1 MNYTKKINNFYKL
14 GNIKLEEGKA
24 FNKHYNK
31 QYNKRKN
38 IAKDHFLLANAFN
51 ITRLIK
57 KTNNNK
63 ITIPEN
69 FYFQE
74 NKNKYKLNI
83 FNYKKA
89 YDNLN
94 LKINTNEDELLR
106 TLLIKIDSKNIEE
119 LLKYKE
125 RMVNLQRRALRGLSY
140 KLEPITYNNTKWK
153 TFNKTNSLKSY
164 SNYNNQSNYK
174 SKDSLNFNNQ
184 SNYKSRD
191 SINLNNQSNYKSKD
205 SINFN
210 TSSKLFKNNNSL
222 SIETTYHNREKYI
235 RNYTLPKRF
244 YTQPMSEKMKGIFQ
258 TINIK
263 EKMIEKNSNILNYN
277 VNLNNNTNLFRTFKE
292 EKLNLKA
299 NSIKNEKSKK
309 RQNLNLKNVSKIK
322 HKKDLEKILFTQNKF
337 LFKKIKNDLHTL
349 YKKGKKIPSEYLEQ

>member
-1 MNYTKKINNFYKL
+1 MNFTKKINNFYKL
-14 GNIKLEEGKA
+14 GNIRLEEGKA

-57 KTNNNK
+57 KTSNNNK
-63 ITIPEN
+63 MIIPEN

-83 FNYKKA
+83 YNYKKA
-89 YDNLN
+89 YENFN
-94 LKINTNEDELLR
+94 LKINTNEDELLQ
-106 TLLIKIDSKNIEE
+106 TLLIKIDTKNIEE

-125 RMVNLQRRALRGLSY
+125 RMINLQRRALRGLSY
-140 KLEPITYNNTKWK
+140 KIEPITYNNTRWK
-153 TFNKTNSLKSY
+153 TFNKTNSLKSFT
-164 SNYNNQSNYK
+164 NY
-174 SKDSLNFNNQ
+174 
-184 SNYKSRD
+184 
-191 SINLNNQSNYKSKD
+191 NNQSNYKSKD

-210 TSSKLFKNNNSL
+210 NQSNYKSKDSILFNSSSKLFKNNNSL
-222 SIETTYHNREKYI
+222 SIDTTYNNREKYK
-235 RNYTLPKRF
+235 RNSTLPKRF
-244 YTQPMSEKMKGIFQ
+244 YTQPMSEKMKGIFR

-263 EKMIEKNSNILNYN
+263 EKMIEKDANILNHK
-277 VNLNNNTNLFRTFKE
+277 VNLNNINTDKFVKTLKE
-292 EKLNLKA
+292 EKINLKA

-309 RQNLNLKNVSKIK
+309 KQNILKNVSKIK
-322 HKKDLEKILFTQNKF
+322 QKKDLEKYLFTQNKF

>member
-1 MNYTKKINNFYKL
+1 MNFTRKINNFYKL
-14 GNIKLEEGKA
+14 GTIKLEEGKT

-31 QYNKRKN
+31 KYNERKN

-63 ITIPEN
+63 IIIPEN

-83 FNYKKA
+83 YNYKKA
-89 YDNLN
+89 YENIN
-94 LKINTNEDELLR
+94 FKINTNEDELLQE
-106 TLLIKIDSKNIEE
+106 LLIKIDTKNIEE

-125 RMVNLQRRALRGLSY
+125 RMLNLQRRALRGLSY

-164 SNYNNQSNYK
+164 TNYNNQSNYK
-174 SKDSLNFNNQ
+174 SKDSI
-184 SNYKSRD
+184 NY
-191 SINLNNQSNYKSKD
+191 NNQSNYKSKD

-210 TSSKLFKNNNSL
+210 SSSKLFKNNNSL
-222 SIETTYHNREKYI
+222 SIDTTYNSREKYK
-235 RNYTLPKRF
+235 RNFTLPKRF

-263 EKMIEKNSNILNYN
+263 EKMIEKNANILNYN
-277 VNLNNNTNLFRTFKE
+277 VNLNNNSDNFFKTYKD
-292 EKLNLKA
+292 EKKNPKTD
-299 NSIKNEKSKK
+299 SIKSEKGKK
-309 RQNLNLKNVSKIK
+309 KQNILKNVSKIK
-322 HKKDLEKILFTQNKF
+322 QKKDLEKILFTQNKF

-349 YKKGKKIPSEYLEQ
+349 YKKGKKIPTEYLEQ

>member
-1 MNYTKKINNFYKL
+1 MNFTRKINNFYKL
-14 GNIKLEEGKA
+14 GTIKLEEGKT

-31 QYNKRKN
+31 KYNERKN

-63 ITIPEN
+63 IIIPEN

-83 FNYKKA
+83 YNYKKA
-89 YDNLN
+89 YENIN
-94 LKINTNEDELLR
+94 FKINTNEDELLQE
-106 TLLIKIDSKNIEE
+106 LLIKIDTKNIEE

-125 RMVNLQRRALRGLSY
+125 RMLNLQRRALRGLSY

-164 SNYNNQSNYK
+164 TNYNNQSNYK
-174 SKDSLNFNNQ
+174 SKDSI
-184 SNYKSRD
+184 NY
-191 SINLNNQSNYKSKD
+191 NNQSNYKSKD

-210 TSSKLFKNNNSL
+210 SSSKLFKNNNSL
-222 SIETTYHNREKYI
+222 SIDTTYNSREKYK
-235 RNYTLPKRF
+235 RNFTLPKRF

-263 EKMIEKNSNILNYN
+263 EKMIEKNANILNYN
-277 VNLNNNTNLFRTFKE
+277 VILNNNSDNFFKTYKD
-292 EKLNLKA
+292 EKKNLKTD
-299 NSIKNEKSKK
+299 SIKSEKGKK
-309 RQNLNLKNVSKIK
+309 KQNILKNVSKIK
-322 HKKDLEKILFTQNKF
+322 QKKDLEKILFTQNKF
-337 LFKKIKNDLHTL
+337 LFNKIKNDLHTL
-349 YKKGKKIPSEYLEQ
+349 YKKGKKIPTEYLEQ